1 MMGGDVVMRIAML
14 TINYLPF
21 VGGVPISIQRL
32 SQGLRSL
39 GNEVYIFAPTY
50 ENEVEEDYVI
60 RYRSFDKR
68 IANGCVIPNCM
79 DPVIKK
85 AFEENSFD
93 LIHVHHPM
101 LIGNTALHLGKK
113 YGIPVVYT
121 YHTRYEQYLHHLKP
135 YHKLLSHYENE
146 ENKVIKQIEE
156 KVIDFSENKF
166 IPYYIKRF
174 TKQCD
179 MVFAP
184 TTLMKYHLI
193 NQGATTDIEVLP
205 TGLNEA
211 FFQKNQVLA
220 NEIRKTYG
228 GNDKFLLCTVSRL
241 EKEKNLSFLLQGMK
255 RLKEK
260 LGEHFHLLIIGD
272 GTKRA
277 ELEQSVAR
285 LGLDHQVTFV
295 GTIPQEEISHYY
307 EACDLFVFSSKSE
320 TQGIVLLE
328 AMAAGLPVVAIKA
341 SGVNDIVMNHVNGY
355 TTNED
360 VEEFSEEIRKLL
372 LDKERYEIVSSGAN
386 KTANEYRS
394 ISVSKKA
401 EEFYKEAIVMKGES
415 YASKRLQKKQEK
427 KDLVSYHSLIS

>member
-1 MMGGDVVMRIAML
+1 MRIAML
-14 TINYLPF
+14 TNNYLPF
-21 VGGVPISIQRL
+21 VGGVPISIKRL
-32 SQGLRSL
+32 SEGLRNL

-50 ENEVEEDYVI
+50 DEETEEDNVI
-60 RYRSFDKR
+60 RFRSFDKK
-68 IANGCVIPNCM
+68 IANGCVIPNIL

-93 LIHVHHPM
+93 LIHVHHPI

-146 ENKVIKQIEE
+146 DNKVIKQMEE
-156 KVIDFSENKF
+156 KLIDFSENKF
-166 IPYYIKRF
+166 IPYYIRKF

-179 MVFAP
+179 LVFAP
-184 TTLMKYHLI
+184 TTLMKYHLL

-211 FFQKNQVLA
+211 FFQKNQ
-220 NEIRKTYG
+220 EISNGIRESYG
-228 GNDKFLLCTVSRL
+228 GEDKFLLCTVSRL
-241 EKEKNLSFLLQGMK
+241 EKEKNLTFLLQGMK
-255 RLKEK
+255 HLKDK
-260 LGEHFHLLIIGD
+260 LGDRFHLLIIGD

-277 ELEQSVAR
+277 ELELSVKR
-285 LGLDHQVTFV
+285 LGLEHQVTFV
-295 GTIPQEEISHYY
+295 GTVSQEEISNYY

-328 AMAAGLPVVAIKA
+328 AMAASLPVVAVKA
-341 SGVNDIVMNHVNGY
+341 SGVNDIVLNHFNGY

-372 LDKERYEIVSSGAN
+372 LENERYKMVSAGAY

-394 ISVSKKA
+394 ITISKKA
-401 EEFYKEAIVMKGES
+401 EQFYIEAIIQKGER
-415 YASKRLQKKQEK
+415 YASKSLQKKQEK
-427 KDLVSYHSLIS
+427 KDFVSYHTLIS